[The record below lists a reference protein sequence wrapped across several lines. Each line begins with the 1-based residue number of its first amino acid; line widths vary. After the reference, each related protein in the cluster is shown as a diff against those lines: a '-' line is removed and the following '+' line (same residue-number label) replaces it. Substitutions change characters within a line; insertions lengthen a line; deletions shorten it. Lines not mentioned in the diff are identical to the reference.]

1 MFYLLFSEKGY
12 EFYMSIFIIG
22 VLILI
27 GVIIYGTDSQFKEN
41 LHAGFGITI
50 VAAVFAIAGAVFMWI
65 SPTEE

>member
-1 MFYLLFSEKGY
+1 MRIWILFVYSY
-12 EFYMSIFIIG
+12 VIG

-27 GVIIYGTDSQFKEN
+27 GVIIYATDALYKEN

-65 SPTEE
+65 SPTDE